1 MNEKEI
7 FLILGIE
14 PTREEEKIKAAYRN
28 QLVKVNPEE
37 NAEGFKEVRRA
48 YEEALCYAKESI
60 KEEKL
65 PETPIELWIERVK
78 GIYESLSKRLD
89 ITNWEK
95 LMKEDLCIDLDT
107 SIEARDALLNYLKDN
122 FRLKNEVWKL
132 IDKIFLLREEE
143 EELCEKFPKEFI
155 QFVFQNCEKDKDF
168 APGPGGPH
176 PLPDRGRVPG
186 IQLHSSA
193 AQGAGEGG
201 NGACARHLPDRKSV
215 V

>member
-132 IDKIFLLREEE
+132 IVRLFCSERKKRNYAKNFQRNLFNLFFRIVKKTKILLMSC
-143 EELCEKFPKEFI
+143 LKEQMMRIMMRVFI
-155 QFVFQNCEKDKDF
+155 N
-168 APGPGGPH
+168 
-176 PLPDRGRVPG
+176 
-186 IQLHSSA
+186 IS
-193 AQGAGEGG
+193 
-201 NGACARHLPDRKSV
+201 N
-215 V
+215 